1 MTVAKERIRESAP
14 SKVSVSHPL
23 EPLTPEEI
31 SMAVEIVR
39 RGKSLG
45 DSVRFASVTLNEPP
59 KSVALSF
66 KPGDN
71 IEREAFIILLDNAT
85 ASTYEAIVSLE
96 GVTDSGQGSGQIKSW
111 QYLPNV
117 QPPIMLDEFVECEAA
132 VKANPD
138 FQAAIAKRGITN
150 PDLVMVDPWSAGHY
164 GLEEEEGVRLS
175 RALCWVRANPTDHGY
190 ARPIEGVIPVV
201 DLNKMEVIR
210 VEDYGVVP
218 LPPKDGNYTPEYVKN
233 YRTDIKPLEIVQ
245 PEGPSFEVT
254 GHNIS
259 WQKWNIRVS
268 FTPREGLVLYNVTYT
283 DGEGTDSEEV
293 RPIFYRASLA
303 EMTVPYGDPQPHHYR
318 KNAFDV
324 GEYGIGSLANS
335 LTLGCDCLGE
345 IYYFDGFI
353 TNSRGEVVKIENA
366 ICLHEEDFGILWKHM
381 DWRTEQTEV
390 RRSRRLV
397 ISFIATVGNYE
408 YGFYWYF
415 YQDGTI
421 QYEVKLTG
429 VVSTA
434 AVMPGAIPKY
444 GTLVAPQ
451 LNAPIHQHIFNVRMD
466 MQIDGTNNSV
476 YEVDIVPEEDSDNP
490 YGNAFYAKSTLL
502 PTEQAAQRLIDPM
515 KGRYWKI
522 VNPSKANA
530 MGYPTAYKLM
540 PGDNTLPLAK
550 ADASVTK
557 RAAYMTRHL
566 WVTPYDVDEK
576 YPAGDYP
583 NQNPGGAGLPFW
595 TERDRPIENTD
606 IVVWYTFAHS
616 HSPRAEDWPVMPV
629 ATIGFKLKPLNFFD
643 ENPANDVP
651 PSKAKQTCCH

>member
-1 MTVAKERIRESAP
+1 MTFTVEKPLS
-14 SKVSVSHPL
+14 SVVSVSHPL
-23 EPLTPEEI
+23 EPLAPAEI
-31 SMAVEIVR
+31 SAAVAIVR
-39 RGKSLG
+39 EQKSLG
-45 DSVRFASVTLNEPP
+45 SNVRFATVTLNEPA
-59 KSVALSF
+59 KETVLSF
-66 KPGDN
+66 KPGDA
-71 IEREAFIILLDNAT
+71 IEREAFVILLDNAT
-85 ASTYEAIVSLE
+85 AKTYEAVISL
-96 GVTDSGQGSGQIKSW
+96 GSNSVKSW
-111 QYLPNV
+111 EHIPNV

-132 VKANPD
+132 VKANKD

-150 PDLVMVDPWSAGHY
+150 PDLVMVDPWSAGNY
-164 GLEEEEGVRLS
+164 GIEDEEGVRLS

-233 YRTDIKPLEIVQ
+233 YRQDIKPLDIVQ
-245 PEGPSFEVT
+245 PEGPSFTVKDHE
-254 GHNIS
+254 IS
-259 WQKWNIRVS
+259 WQKWKIRIG
-268 FTPREGLVLYNVTYT
+268 FTPREGLVLYNVSYT
-283 DGEGTDSEEV
+283 DQGEE

-303 EMTVPYGDPQPHHYR
+303 EMTVPYGDPEPHHYR

-345 IYYFDGFI
+345 IHYFDGFI
-353 TNSRGEVVKIENA
+353 TDTRGEVVQIENA
-366 ICLHEEDFGILWKHM
+366 ICLHEEDFGILWKHV
-381 DWRTEQTEV
+381 DWRTNQTEV

-397 ISFIATVGNYE
+397 VSFIATVGNYE

-429 VVSTA
+429 VLSTA
-434 AVMPGAIPKY
+434 AVMPGEVPKY

-466 MQIDGTNNSV
+466 MQVDGQNNSV
-476 YEVDIVPEEDSDNP
+476 YEVNIVPEEDTENP
-490 YGNAFYAKSTLL
+490 YGNAFYAESTLL

-515 KGRYWKI
+515 QGRYWKI
-522 VNPSKANA
+522 VNPAKTNA

-540 PGDNTLPLAK
+540 PGENTLPMARSH
-550 ADASVTK
+550 ASVTN
-557 RAAYMTRHL
+557 RATYMTQHL
-566 WVTPYDVDEK
+566 WVTPYSPDER

-583 NQNPGGAGLPFW
+583 NQHPGGAGLPHW
-595 TERDRPIENTD
+595 TQDDRSVEDTNV
-606 IVVWYTFAHS
+606 VVWYTFAHS

-629 ATIGFKLKPLNFFD
+629 ATLGFMLKPLNFFD

-651 PSKAKQTCCH
+651 PSVSKHACCS

>member
-1 MTVAKERIRESAP
+1 MTVAQEKTTSQAAGSA
-14 SKVSVSHPL
+14 SHPL

-31 SMAVEIVR
+31 KAAVSIVKAEKALTDSFR
-39 RGKSLG
+39 FATVTLKEPEKQTVLNFRLG
-45 DSVRFASVTLNEPP
+45 DPIARAVFM
-59 KSVALSF
+59 
-66 KPGDN
+66 
-71 IEREAFIILLDNAT
+71 ILLDNTTAT
-85 ASTYEAIVSLE
+85 TYEAVVSLSE
-96 GVTDSGQGSGQIKSW
+96 QRLVTWDAIPG
-111 QYLPNV
+111 V
-117 QPPIMLDEFVECEAA
+117 QPSIMLDEFVACEAA
-132 VKANPD
+132 VKASPE
-138 FQAAIAKRGITN
+138 FQAAIAKRGITD

-164 GLEEEEGVRLS
+164 GIADEVGVRLS
-175 RALCWVRANPTDHGY
+175 RALCWVKANPTDNGY

-218 LPPKDGNYTPEYVKN
+218 LPPEDGNYTPEYVKN
-233 YRTDIKPLEIVQ
+233 YRQDLKPLEIVQ
-245 PEGPSFEVT
+245 PDGPSYAVE
-254 GHNIS
+254 GHEIS
-259 WQKWNIRVS
+259 WQKWKVRVG

-283 DGEGTDSEEV
+283 DNGED

-303 EMTVPYGDPQPHHYR
+303 EMTVPYGDPQPNHYR

-335 LTLGCDCLGE
+335 LKLGCDCLGV
-345 IYYFDGFI
+345 IHYFDAFI
-353 TNSRGEVVKIENA
+353 TDSRGEVAQIENA

-429 VVSTA
+429 MVSTA
-434 AVMPGAIPKY
+434 AVMPGEVPKY

-451 LNAPIHQHIFNVRMD
+451 LNAPIHQHIFNVRLD
-466 MQIDGTNNSV
+466 MQVDGANNSV
-476 YEVDIVPEEDSDNP
+476 YEVDIVPEDDEHNP
-490 YGNAFYAKSTLL
+490 YGNAFYAQSTLL
-502 PTEQAAQRLIDPM
+502 PTEQAAQRLIAPM
-515 KGRYWKI
+515 KGRYWKV
-522 VNPSKANA
+522 VNPAKTNA

-540 PGDNTLPLAK
+540 PGENTLPLARPS
-550 ADASVTK
+550 ASVIN
-557 RAAYMTRHL
+557 RATYMTQHL
-566 WVTPYDVDEK
+566 WVTPYSADEK

-583 NQNPGGAGLPFW
+583 NQHPGGVGLPQW
-595 TERDRPIENTD
+595 TAADRSVEDTD

-629 ATIGFKLKPLNFFD
+629 ATIGFMLKPLNFFD

-651 PSKAKQTCCH
+651 PSVSKHSCCG